1 MIFLIPFWPR
11 RPGLN
16 DLCLESH
23 IHSLLTIL
31 RYGGLCSTNDEQ
43 WSRALDYV
51 SRVSELNYMTQI
63 VIMLYEDPNKPI
75 DSPDRFHIELHF
87 SPGAKAYQEDSY
99 PQGTGFRPASQ
110 PPSRDVSIICHCH
123 TLGCDTLGTCDMSHQ
138 CVIGNHMLSLKNI
151 INL

>member
-1 MIFLIPFWPR
+1 MTV
-11 RPGLN
+11 PGFFYQN
-16 DLCLESH
+16 SSIWVKFYDLYLESH

-110 PPSRDVSIICHCH
+110 PPSRDVSSHGSGGVV
-123 TLGCDTLGTCDMSHQ
+123 TPCDTL
-138 CVIGNHMLSLKNI
+138 
-151 INL
+151 

>member
-1 MIFLIPFWPR
+1 MTE
-11 RPGLN
+11 N
-16 DLCLESH
+16 DLYSESH

-110 PPSRDVSIICHCH
+110 PPSRDVSKICHCH
-123 TLGCDTLGTCDMSHQ
+123 TL
-138 CVIGNHMLSLKNI
+138 VIV
-151 INL
+151 NLET